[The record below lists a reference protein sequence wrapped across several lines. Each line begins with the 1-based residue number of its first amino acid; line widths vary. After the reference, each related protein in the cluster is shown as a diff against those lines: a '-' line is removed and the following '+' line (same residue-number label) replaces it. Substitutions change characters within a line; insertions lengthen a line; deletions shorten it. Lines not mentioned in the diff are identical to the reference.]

1 MLAKKEIYFFSI
13 FAMALVL
20 VLVLYMLFIAAPSTA
35 AYDNKPVSN
44 SVLAELSGISANATL
59 MNEIGNGSITPSLYP
74 VRQHGKAPLLSG
86 TKPQILFISADYCPY
101 CAATRWSLI
110 IALMRFGNFTS
121 LHYMSSSTAD
131 YSPGTPTFTF
141 YNSSY
146 SSAII
151 NFNGIELANNIL
163 NSSGSYTPLD
173 NLTKSQKGIL
183 NAYDYDKAIPFFDAA
198 NYSVCVGAL
207 SSPLTIQKLN
217 WSTIIE
223 QLKDPDSQV
232 SQELIGAANVFTAQI
247 CGAINN
253 TAKVCQSAAIKE
265 IESQQQ

>member
-1 MLAKKEIYFFSI
+1 MLEKKELYFFSI
-13 FAMALVL
+13 FGIVL
-20 VLVLYMLFIAAPSTA
+20 VLFIVSYIYLIAPPNTF

-44 SVLAELSGISANATL
+44 SVLAELSSISANVAL
-59 MNEIGNGSITPSLYP
+59 MDEIGNGSISPNLYP
-74 VRQHGKAPLLSG
+74 MHKHGKAPLLSG
-86 TKPQILFISADYCPY
+86 NKPQIIFISADYCPF
-101 CAATRWSLI
+101 CATTRWSLI

-121 LHYMSSSTAD
+121 LHYMSSSAED

-151 NFNGIELANNIL
+151 NFTGIELESNIL
-163 NSSGSYTPLD
+163 NSSSKHYTAIE
-173 NLTKSQKGIL
+173 NLTKSQKSIFD
-183 NAYDYDKAIPFFDAA
+183 AYDPNEAIPFFDAA

-207 SSPLTIQKLN
+207 SSPLTIQRLN
-217 WSTIIE
+217 WSEIIA
-223 QLKDPDSQV
+223 QLKNPNSQV

-253 TAKVCQSAAIKE
+253 TANVCQYAAIRR
-265 IESQQQ
+265 IESQQ